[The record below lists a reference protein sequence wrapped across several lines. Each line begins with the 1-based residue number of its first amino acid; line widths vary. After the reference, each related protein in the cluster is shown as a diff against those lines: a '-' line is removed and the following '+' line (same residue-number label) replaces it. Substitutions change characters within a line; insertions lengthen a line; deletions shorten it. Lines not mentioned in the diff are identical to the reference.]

1 MTQNREIKTATV
13 VVNDKRCVNF
23 LKITGIRRFPFC
35 ATSDDLYSIL
45 NATVKGEGK
54 DYAVT
59 NSTLNRFSKNYR
71 ACSFSPP
78 TPKGCVSFGGKSK
91 YAFMFLPYMNELI
104 SIIGTLIGD
113 KFTFNQAFS
122 KHCYIYFNEEYN
134 FFRRYFYMETNGPSA
149 PSVAPT
155 ASVASA
161 PSVAPTNINND
172 VTVDAN
178 PNTHLPNVTT
188 AIIPKEEVTSLER
201 KETGRKR
208 KSSECTEST
217 ECTECTEST
226 ESTKSMELGRQDS
239 DSSKRMK
246 MTITVDTIVS
256 KGIEGADYFEFQH
269 FLDQVMNQVFTLKNV
284 SFNNQLYQF
293 FSNAPVTCQHASS
306 TGSSSTGSSS
316 TGSGDKRDGNHGN
329 HVVNQ
334 SSVSYTT
341 EMMVSKVPEVPR
353 VPKWWNGCVDL
364 TSQSTGSTGSSSVSK
379 SIDLQSKTLDEKK
392 SILTRNNS
400 LNEVIL
406 RCRGVERKALVFK
419 VNLKRVAV

>member
-1 MTQNREIKTATV
+1 
-13 VVNDKRCVNF
+13 
-23 LKITGIRRFPFC
+23 
-35 ATSDDLYSIL
+35 
-45 NATVKGEGK
+45 
-54 DYAVT
+54 
-59 NSTLNRFSKNYR
+59 
-71 ACSFSPP
+71 
-78 TPKGCVSFGGKSK
+78 
-91 YAFMFLPYMNELI
+91 
-104 SIIGTLIGD
+104 
-113 KFTFNQAFS
+113 
-122 KHCYIYFNEEYN
+122 
-134 FFRRYFYMETNGPSA
+134 
-149 PSVAPT
+149 
-155 ASVASA
+155 
-161 PSVAPTNINND
+161 
-172 VTVDAN
+172 
-178 PNTHLPNVTT
+178 
-188 AIIPKEEVTSLER
+188 
-201 KETGRKR
+201 
-208 KSSECTEST
+208 
-217 ECTECTEST
+217 
-226 ESTKSMELGRQDS
+226 MELGRQDS

-419 VNLKRVAV
+419 VNLKRVAVKIEETGEFINFPYDRIIRFLGKSDKPHPYTEIKEKLNVGEQYSTTIGRVTVLKKNSDFAKVRQHGDGKLSSYPYEFFNV